1 MQSDCLNACSNGY
14 CNNTY
19 SYSYGR
25 NMYNCVQNPSGIFN
39 TLEKCNNNCT
49 SGYCNQTYNNNH
61 SRYEYNCTNN
71 DASIYN
77 SYNSC
82 SDNCYDGYCDS
93 SYSYSHSR
101 YEYSCVKYTTDNN
114 ACYLMLLLIPAFF
127 SFIITI
133 VCCCYKQNKVGRTT
147 KTIQKQALKQ
157 QRDELII
164 QTVTEVTLP
173 NGQTGLFVPHSNSTR
188 QITKNEPSSDLLSAT
203 YLLTT
208 ASLNGGSKFS
218 TVPNCSKSTGLD
230 NQNADYHNRRLCH
243 QYHSE

>member
-1 MQSDCLNACSNGY
+1 MTYYQSDCLNACSNGY

-39 TLEKCNNNCT
+39 TLDKCNNNCT

-71 DASIYN
+71 DAGIYN

-133 VCCCYKQNKVGRTT
+133 VCCCYKKNKVGRTT

-173 NGQTGLFVPHSNSTR
+173 NGQNGLFVPLTQTQQDKLQRTNQIQIYYPQPIYQPQPVQMVAHNSPQFQTVQNPQV
-188 QITKNEPSSDLLSAT
+188 QIIKMPIMPSIPL
-203 YLLTT
+203 
-208 ASLNGGSKFS
+208 
-218 TVPNCSKSTGLD
+218 
-230 NQNADYHNRRLCH
+230 
-243 QYHSE
+243 